1 MKKLIYVALVILS
14 AGSLSA
20 FTLKSDTA
28 VVAKHDTVTDKKD
41 LGTAD
46 DKKDLGT
53 ADDKKDLGT
62 ADAKTKHNITN
73 DKKDL
78 GTAD

>member
-14 AGSLSA
+14 TGALSA

-46 DKKDLGT
+46 DKKE
-53 ADDKKDLGT
+53 LGT
-62 ADAKTKHNITN
+62 ADAHKRSTTN
-73 DKKDL
+73 DKKEL

>member
-14 AGSLSA
+14 TATLSA
-20 FTLKSDTA
+20 FTLKSDT
-28 VVAKHDTVTDKKD
+28 VVTKHDTVTDKKD

-62 ADAKTKHNITN
+62 ADARTTHDITN